1 MQMPSNAQNGKYQV
15 KCEGILDTE
24 AGGYVFYNVTDIPF
38 DAKQASVFIQLSRPI
53 YKQGQSGKHA
63 SVCDYYMYRKVPQF
77 SDARKLCC
85 NLPKFQTKKPY
96 LRYFVKKM
104 QMELQIV

>member
-1 MQMPSNAQNGKYQV
+1 MLMNKITFSQFVQMPSNAQNGKYQV

-53 YKQGQSGKHA
+53 YKQGQSGKQ
-63 SVCDYYMYRKVPQF
+63 K
-77 SDARKLCC
+77 
-85 NLPKFQTKKPY
+85 
-96 LRYFVKKM
+96 
-104 QMELQIV
+104 

>member
-1 MQMPSNAQNGKYQV
+1 MPSNAQNGKYQV

-63 SVCDYYMYRKVPQF
+63 SLCGYYMYRKVPHF
-77 SDARKLCC
+77 RMPENFAVI
-85 NLPKFQTKKPY
+85 Y
-96 LRYFVKKM
+96 LNFKQRSRILDISSKR
-104 QMELQIV
+104 